1 MLGDAYAATQV
12 PGFLSLEDC
21 TNSIWDYSS
30 ARKDLNL
37 TGLEPKW
44 RSELTTYLQS
54 ALPLFHS
61 GALVGV
67 FLGDEMMCS
76 KIPFSNYSAVA
87 GAVRQWLNAASLKDV
102 LIYSNECSQPL
113 VRDGEV
119 WSIPAKLPVELDLF
133 S

>member
-1 MLGDAYAATQV
+1 MQGGSPSQTHHTLPKLSLALAASPPHRLATQEL
-12 PGFLSLEDC
+12 GHAAD
-21 TNSIWDYSS
+21 
-30 ARKDLNL
+30 
-37 TGLEPKW
+37 W
-44 RSELTTYLQS
+44 RSELTAHLQS

-87 GAVRQWLNAASLKDV
+87 SAVRQWLSNASLEEV
-102 LIYSNECSQPL
+102 LIYSNECSTPL

-119 WSIPAKLPVELDLF
+119 WSMPKKLPVELDLF